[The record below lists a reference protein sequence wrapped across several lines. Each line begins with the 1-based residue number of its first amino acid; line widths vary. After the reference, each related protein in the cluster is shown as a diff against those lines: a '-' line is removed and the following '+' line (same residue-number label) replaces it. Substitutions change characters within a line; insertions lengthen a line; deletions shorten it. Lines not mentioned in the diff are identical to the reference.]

1 MNGVIDL
8 GTYQLALNS
17 LEIDVQLQ
25 HVSALP
31 VVNRQFYCLT
41 IWLQLG
47 FADLEGTPAGLPF
60 IDRKLSLSE

>member
-31 VVNRQFYCLT
+31 VVNRQFYRLT
-41 IWLQLG
+41 VWLQLG
-47 FADLEGTPAGLPF
+47 FVDFEGTPTGLPF
-60 IDRKLSLSE
+60 IDRELSLSQ